1 MNYRSRTELVAR
13 ILDATNGGA
22 TKTKIMY
29 NAYLSYNQLREYL
42 TMLIEN
48 DLIEYLVG
56 NKTFRTTEKRLNF
69 LKIHSEM
76 SELLHITIKNDRL
89 IDEYK

>member
-1 MNYRSRTELVAR
+1 MNYRSRTELVPS
-13 ILDATNGGA
+13 ILDAANGGT

-29 NAYLSYNQLREYL
+29 NAYLSYNQLKEYL

-56 NKTFRTTEKRLNF
+56 NKTFRTTEKGLNF
-69 LKIHSEM
+69 IKMHHEIG
-76 SELLHITIKNDRL
+76 ELLQTNSKL
-89 IDEYK
+89 